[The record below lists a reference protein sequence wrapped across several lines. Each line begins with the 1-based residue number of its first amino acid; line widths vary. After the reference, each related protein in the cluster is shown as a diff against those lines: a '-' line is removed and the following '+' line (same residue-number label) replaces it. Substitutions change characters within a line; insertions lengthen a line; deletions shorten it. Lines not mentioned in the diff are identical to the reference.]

1 MTYFR
6 DLFLVTVWKVISK
19 YCLIQSIWFKKNDQ
33 NTLKVS
39 VNGLI
44 LHANFIGNGLVS
56 KVIPVC
62 PCDVVALGVVVG
74 GGPTKQDV

>member
-1 MTYFR
+1 M
-6 DLFLVTVWKVISK
+6 
-19 YCLIQSIWFKKNDQ
+19 
-33 NTLKVS
+33 S

-44 LHANFIGNGLVS
+44 LHANFIGNGLFS